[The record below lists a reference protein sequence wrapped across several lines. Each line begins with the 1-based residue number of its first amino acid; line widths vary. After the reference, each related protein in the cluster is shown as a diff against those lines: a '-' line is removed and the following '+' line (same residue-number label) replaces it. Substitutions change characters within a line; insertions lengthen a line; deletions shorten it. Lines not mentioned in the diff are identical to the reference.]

1 MTTANR
7 DRWTLA
13 IAGFSIPAWVFAL
26 RTWVAMMTALYAAF
40 WLQLDSASS
49 AAHRRHSRAAD
60 AGAGLSKGYVP
71 SPRHRHWSY
80 RVVCDCRVSPAEPRA
95 VHDRLRGVARA
106 LRVCRR
112 AFGWWQGLRR
122 RLF

>member
-13 IAGFSIPAWVFAL
+13 IAGFSIPACVFAF

-49 AAHRRHSRAAD
+49 AAVTVGILAQQT
-60 AGAGLSKGYVP
+60 
-71 SPRHRHWSY
+71 
-80 RVVCDCRVSPAEPRA
+80 
-95 VHDRLRGVARA
+95 
-106 LRVCRR
+106 
-112 AFGWWQGLRR
+112 QGQA
-122 RLF
+122 